1 MVSMTK
7 TMIKTLTQSMT
18 NNDYDCDLT
27 MSMTLTRTK
36 SMISFKVVLHP
47 YSVFYNNKK
56 IIKLAFRTAVIP
68 AVSFQGVAPEVILTQ
83 PLTSIL
89 AGLVVPVNGY

>member
-36 SMISFKVVLHP
+36 RMISFKVVLHP
-47 YSVFYNNKK
+47 YSVFYKKK
-56 IIKLAFRTAVIP
+56 IIFTLIKLTFRTAVIP
-68 AVSFQGVAPEVILTQ
+68 AV
-83 PLTSIL
+83 
-89 AGLVVPVNGY
+89 GL